1 MCRKPCGVLLPVEK
15 MKIVVEN
22 HIPYIA
28 HLLEPYAQVLYLE
41 TSDITASA
49 LKDADVLIKVLTF

>member
-1 MCRKPCGVLLPVEK
+1 

-49 LKDADVLIKVLTF
+49 LKEADEHTLR